1 MNKAINR
8 NHLVLYIYFFSFITP
23 LNLFKSQL
31 FITTTLLLI
40 GWLLTLREND
50 YITKIKEIFNFKPFL
65 LLFIFFIYTYISLF
79 WSSDLKEGWKMQH
92 YFKYYFIIIPV
103 LASTLTAQEAKNTF
117 KFFIISLGSYAVS
130 SILAFLKI
138 ITISKTPENPIGNLA
153 YSVATPFLVVG
164 FFSSILLAMNET
176 NNRLKYLFYFI
187 ALVCFIGVFIHNGRA
202 GQVAFFGTTFVF
214 IIIYIKKL
222 LIPKN
227 FIIALSL
234 GVLSIT
240 SIFILEKN
248 ERFSKGIEEINLYLT
263 KGNFEGS
270 WGARAYLW
278 NGAVEGIRNN
288 PFFGVGSGG
297 NTDEMLKFQ
306 KKNHSK
312 FSGILTATH
321 NLHLDLLLKYGF
333 FGYLLFISSIMSL
346 IFLFLKSNQ
355 KLYALI
361 GIVFFSVMF
370 FTGLGDDI
378 LTIKP
383 FNNVFIIIFILLSV
397 IYIENQ
403 KIIQKQ
409 LYKNTIA

>member
-1 MNKAINR
+1 MNKTINR
-8 NHLVLYIYFFSFITP
+8 SNLVLYIYFFSFITP

-50 YITKIKEIFNFKPFL
+50 YMTKLKEIFNFKPFL
-65 LLFIFFIYTYISLF
+65 LLIVFFIYTYTSLL
-79 WSSDLKEGWKMQH
+79 WSSDLKEGWKMQG

-103 LASTLTAQEAKNTF
+103 LASTLTAQEAKNAF
-117 KFFIISLGSYAVS
+117 KFFIISLGSYAFI
-130 SILAFLKI
+130 SIFAFLGV

-164 FFSSILLAMNET
+164 FFSSILLAINET

-187 ALVCFIGVFIHNGRA
+187 AVVCFIGVFIHNGRA

-214 IIIYIKKL
+214 IIIYIRKL

-227 FIIALSL
+227 FIIASL
-234 GVLSIT
+234 LVALSIS
-240 SIFILEKN
+240 SIFMLQKN
-248 ERFSKGIEEINLYLT
+248 ERFSRGIEEINLYLT
-263 KGNFEGS
+263 KGEFEGS

-278 NGAVEGIRNN
+278 SGAVEGIKSNL
-288 PFFGVGSGG
+288 FFGVGSGG

-306 KKNHSK
+306 KKSPSK

-333 FGYLLFISSIMSL
+333 FGYLLFISSIVSL
-346 IFLFLKSNQ
+346 ILLFLKSDKN
-355 KLYALI
+355 KRLYALI
-361 GIVFFSVMF
+361 GIVFFSTMF

-383 FNNVFIIIFILLSV
+383 FNNVFIIIFILLSA

-403 KIIQKQ
+403 KNNLKVI
-409 LYKNTIA
+409 T